1 MDAQGCV
8 CGEPPLWYDRDIPR
22 LNGSSVCGEGSG
34 ALLPFFSQD
43 GGGRGKRETESDE
56 GREVHLP
63 IEMYSHTVLPL
74 GLFHADL
81 VGQNPGPLDAVVH
94 FPDKSDRYIPK

>member
-1 MDAQGCV
+1 MD
-8 CGEPPLWYDRDIPR
+8 W
-22 LNGSSVCGEGSG
+22 SSVCGEGSG
-34 ALLPFFSQD
+34 SLLPVLYQY
-43 GGGRGKRETESDE
+43 GGGRGNRETESDE

-63 IEMYSHTVLPL
+63 IEVYSHAVLPL

-81 VGQNPGPLDAVVH
+81 VGQNPVPPDAVVH

>member
-1 MDAQGCV
+1 MCV
-8 CGEPPLWYDRDIPR
+8 VNPPPLWYDGDVPR
-22 LNGSSVCGEGSG
+22 MDGSIVCGEGSG
-34 ALLPFFSQD
+34 ALLPVLYQY

-63 IEMYSHTVLPL
+63 IQVYSHAILPL
-74 GLFHADL
+74 VLFHADL
-81 VGQNPGPLDAVVH
+81 VSQNPRPLDAVVH